1 MAAQNNNKWEFSM
14 RRSYFSLFILFTACS
29 LFSGVIAGDKG
40 DESNK
45 RLNKTNTNDHN
56 QYIAV
61 NQIFMWVGNNGMGSH
76 DPRTDGSGFY
86 WPGGENAMISAIYE
100 DGLIWGA
107 KVGREIRVNGSVY
120 RHGLQAGKI
129 LADGTADNP
138 NLEKYRV
145 YKIRKGWESLPPGP
159 ERDAYEKDYKEW
171 PIEDGA
177 PYILDKNGNK
187 VPQFVGD
194 EVLWCVSNDLDEA
207 RTMYTYGTLPIGL
220 EQQMTVFGFS
230 RMNDLGDMVFK
241 KYRLINKGNLT
252 LNEMY
257 LGYWSDTDLG
267 DVGDD
272 YSGCD
277 TLLKLGYTYNGDNND
292 AGYYGTAP
300 PAVGYVFLQG
310 PVIKSSIADSAKIFS
325 EWRQGYKNL
334 SMTAFIFYIGGG
346 GIFVDPNQGVPSGA
360 VQFYNNMLGKSGAG
374 VSIVDPHTGLETST
388 MLAGDPVTG
397 TGWYEGSVGWPGVAI
412 PPDDRRHL
420 MSSGPFTLAPGD
432 TQEVVIGIVI
442 GRGTSNLNSITEL
455 KRKTK
460 TVQIAY
466 DNDFNLTQTPEP
478 PKISS
483 FSDDGQITLYWEPN
497 SENYDAIDPFLEGK
511 GLNDTT
517 YNFEGYRIWQ
527 FSDREGSNKTLL
539 GMVDLK
545 NEVIKVTQ
553 HDEINGVKVEQTVFT
568 LPNMGLKRFFT
579 TRKDGIT
586 KTNLDNGSP
595 YYYAVTAFAY
605 SKESDPKYL
614 ESEPQIIEV
623 RPAAQPIDVT
633 FDYNNGD
640 FIPAKQTKGIS
651 DADINL
657 FVVDPLALT
666 GGTYK
671 ITVDSIA
678 DVYNT
683 SHIYPTWVAYNLL
696 NISKNPVDSLL
707 KLRTEFG
714 RDSITNKLVTE
725 GFSVVVRNTGLD
737 NILAGKTMKYRVKS
751 VEEIKGPGGKV
762 LDTPVDV
769 FNGNLNSTKT
779 WTIYPRSSPARLNW
793 QSIRSEESMGYE
805 NYEIRFNDSSSYFL
819 AGLQEGLSEKSI
831 MIKKDS
837 LCKTGKLPFTV
848 WSLGR
853 YDNPADAKRL
863 FLKVL
868 DKNKGTQ
875 DSAKSIPD
883 RKWTHLSNGEWEQ
896 VYAFQSAT
904 LDHANLPNVE
914 TVASQILDHKIGGIS
929 FSGDLPEPGTVIKI
943 TGYKPLMKGD
953 EFTVTAPAANT
964 NNLANAKNNIDK
976 ISVFPN
982 PYFGWHALQESK
994 YHRFIRFIGLP
1005 KQATI
1010 TIVSLSGVLI
1020 KRYEKLNDS
1029 QYFDWDLMNKDFL
1042 PVGSGMY
1049 IAYVEIPEVGT
1060 KVFKIAVIQEVQ

>member
-1 MAAQNNNKWEFSM
+1 M
-14 RRSYFSLFILFTACS
+14 RRSYLLFLFFLLSFSLY
-29 LFSGVIAGDKG
+29 
-40 DESNK
+40 SNK
-45 RLNKTNTNDHN
+45 GNKINYSYDQGDNSTKGKREINKPNTNDFN
-56 QYIAV
+56 NFISI
-61 NQIFMWVGNNGMGSH
+61 NQIFMWVSNNGMGSH

-107 KVGREIRVNGSVY
+107 KVDTQIRVNGSTY

-129 LADGTADNP
+129 FPNGEADNP
-138 NLEKYRV
+138 NQEKYRV
-145 YKIRKGWESLPPGP
+145 YKIRKGWENLPFGP
-159 ERDAYEKDYKEW
+159 TRDAYEKDYKEW

-220 EQQMTVFGFS
+220 EQQMTVFGFKKHD
-230 RMNDLGDMVFK
+230 DLGDMVFK
-241 KYRLINKGNLT
+241 KYKIINKGELT

-257 LGYWSDTDLG
+257 LGYWSDPDLG
-267 DVGDD
+267 DASDD

-292 AGYYGTAP
+292 GGYYGAAP

-310 PVIKSSIADSAKIFS
+310 PVVKGSATDSAKIFS
-325 EWRQGYKNL
+325 EWRQGHKNL
-334 SMTAFIFYIGGG
+334 SMTAFIFYINTA
-346 GIFVDPNQGVPSGA
+346 FTPEAPTAAS
-360 VQFYNNMLGKSGAG
+360 FYNNMLGKSASGLPIIDPNTGIATSFM
-374 VSIVDPHTGLETST
+374 VS
-388 MLAGDPVTG
+388 GDPVVG
-397 TGWYEGSVGWPGVAI
+397 IGWYEGPSGWPVDY
-412 PPDDRRHL
+412 PPYEDRRHL

-432 TQEVVIGIVI
+432 TQEVVIAIVI

-460 TVQIAY
+460 TVQVAY
-466 DNDFNLTQTPEP
+466 DNDFNLTRTPDQ
-478 PKISS
+478 PKVSS

-497 SENYDAIDPFLEGK
+497 SESYDVVDPLIIGK
-511 GLNDTT
+511 GKTDTT
-517 YNFEGYRIWQ
+517 YTFEGYRIWQ
-527 FSDREGSNKTLL
+527 FSDREGLNKTLL

-553 HDEINGVKVEQTVFT
+553 PDEINGVKVEQTVFT
-568 LPNMGLKRFFT
+568 LPNAGLKRFFT
-579 TRKDGIT
+579 TSNDQIT
-586 KTNLDNGSP
+586 KTNLNNGSP

-605 SKESDPKYL
+605 SKESEPKYL

-651 DADINL
+651 DADVNL
-657 FVVDPLALT
+657 FVVNPLALT
-666 GGTYK
+666 GDTYK
-671 ITVDSIA
+671 IVFDNDSLIIRNY
-678 DVYNT
+678 DNTRDSLVNLTYCLINT
-683 SHIYPTWVAYNLL
+683 SKTLVDTIL
-696 NISKNPVDSLL
+696 NHRTDLGKDSV
-707 KLRTEFG
+707 
-714 RDSITNKLVTE
+714 TNKLVTE
-725 GFSVVVRNTGLD
+725 GFTIVARNTGLD

-751 VEEIKGPGGKV
+751 VEEINGPGGKV

-769 FNGNLNSTKT
+769 FNGNLNSTKA
-779 WTIYPRSSPARLNW
+779 WTIYPRSSAKRLNW
-793 QSIRSEESMGYE
+793 QFLQSEESMGYE

-819 AGLQEGLSEKSI
+819 AGLQNGLSEKTI

-837 LCKTGKLPFTV
+837 LCKTEKLPFTV

-868 DKNKGTQ
+868 DRTAGALDSNK
-875 DSAKSIPD
+875 AIPD
-883 RKWTHLSNGEWEQ
+883 RKWTHLPNGEWEQ
-896 VYAFQSAT
+896 VYAFESET
-904 LDHANLPNVE
+904 LNHAFLPDVE
-914 TVASQILDHKIGGIS
+914 TVASKILDHKIGGIS
-929 FSGDLPEPGTVIKI
+929 FSGELPSPGTVIRI

-964 NNLANAKNNIDK
+964 TNLANAKNNIDK

-982 PYFGWHALQESK
+982 PYLRAHSLEQSR
-994 YHRFIRFIGLP
+994 YNRFVRFIGLP

-1020 KRYEKLNDS
+1020 KRYEKSGDS
-1029 QYFDWDLMNKDFL
+1029 QFLDWDLKNMDLF
-1042 PVGSGMY
+1042 PVASGMY
-1049 IAYVEIPEVGT
+1049 IAYVEIPGVGT
-1060 KVFKIAVIQEVQ
+1060 KVLKIAIIQRTP

>member
-1 MAAQNNNKWEFSM
+1 M
-14 RRSYFSLFILFTACS
+14 RRSCFLHFFLVVTFSYCTA
-29 LFSGVIAGDKG
+29 VIAGDKG
-40 DESNK
+40 DENNK

-56 QYIAV
+56 QYIAI

-86 WPGGENAMISAIYE
+86 WPGGENATIPAIYE

-107 KVGREIRVNGSVY
+107 KVDTQIRVNGSVY

-129 LADGTADNP
+129 LPSSEADNP

-177 PYILDKNGNK
+177 PYTLDKNGNK
-187 VPQFVGD
+187 IPQFVGD

-220 EQQMTVFGFS
+220 EQQMTVFGLDNLDD
-230 RMNDLGDMVFK
+230 RGDIVFK
-241 KYRLINKGNLT
+241 KYKIINKGELT

-257 LGYWSDTDLG
+257 LGNWSDPDLG
-267 DVGDD
+267 DAGDD
-272 YSGCD
+272 YVGCD
-277 TLLKLGYTYNGDNND
+277 SVLKLGYVYNGDNND
-292 AGYYGTAP
+292 ESYYGAAP

-310 PVIKSSIADSAKIFS
+310 PIVKSAASDSAKLGQS
-325 EWRQGYKNL
+325 WRGGYKNL
-334 SMTAFIFYIGGG
+334 SLTSFIDFIKWAAG
-346 GIFVDPNQGVPSGA
+346 FLDPNQGVSSGA
-360 VQFYNNMLGKSGAG
+360 VSFYNYLSGKNSYGDDIINPITGAVTTLMLS
-374 VSIVDPHTGLETST
+374 
-388 MLAGDPVTG
+388 GDPVEA
-397 TGWYEGSVGWPGVAI
+397 TGWYEGPVPWYPYTGPTPPG
-412 PPDDRRHL
+412 DRRL
-420 MSSGPFTLAPGD
+420 LLGSGPFTMAPGD
-432 TQEVVIGIVI
+432 TQEVVIAIVI

-478 PKISS
+478 PKVSS
-483 FSDDGQITLYWEPN
+483 FSDDGQITLYWESN
-497 SENYDAIDPFLEGK
+497 SESYDVLNPLILGK
-511 GLNDTT
+511 GKTDTT
-517 YNFEGYRIWQ
+517 YTFEGYRIWQ

-545 NEVIKVTQ
+545 NDVIKVTQ
-553 HDEINGVKVEQTVFT
+553 PDEINGVKVEQTVFT
-568 LPNMGLKRFFT
+568 LPNMGIKRFFT

-586 KTNLDNGSP
+586 KTSLDNGSP

-605 SKESDPKYL
+605 SKESEPKYL

-651 DADINL
+651 DADVNL
-657 FVVDPLALT
+657 FVVNPLALT
-666 GGTYK
+666 GDTYK
-671 ITVDSIA
+671 IVFDNDSLKIRNY
-678 DVYNT
+678 DNT
-683 SHIYPTWVAYNLL
+683 RDSLVSLTYSLIKT
-696 NISKNPVDSLL
+696 SKTPVDTMLNH
-707 KLRTEFG
+707 RTDLG
-714 RDSITNKLVTE
+714 KDSVTNKLVTE
-725 GFSVVVRNTGLD
+725 GFTIVARNTGLD
-737 NILAGKTMKYRVKS
+737 SILAGKTMKYRVRS
-751 VEEIKGPGGKV
+751 VQEIKGTGGKV
-762 LDTPVDV
+762 LETPVDV

-779 WTIYPRSSPARLNW
+779 WTIYPRSSVARFNW
-793 QSIRSEESMGYE
+793 QFMQSEESMGYE
-805 NYEIRFNDSSSYFL
+805 NYEIRFDDSSSYFL
-819 AGLQEGLSEKSI
+819 SGLQNGLSEKTI
-831 MIKKDS
+831 MTKTDS

-853 YDNPADAKRL
+853 YDNPADARRL

-868 DKNKGTQ
+868 DRNGTIL
-875 DSAKSIPD
+875 DSTKSIPD
-883 RKWTHLSNGEWEQ
+883 RKWTHLANGEWEQ
-896 VYAFQSAT
+896 IYAFQSAT
-904 LDHANLPNVE
+904 LDYANLPE
-914 TVASQILDHKIGGIS
+914 KEPVASKILDHKIGGIS
-929 FSGDLPEPGTVIKI
+929 FSGELPAPGTVIKI

-953 EFTVTAPAANT
+953 EFTVTAPSANT
-964 NNLANAKNNIDK
+964 NNLVNAKNNIDK

-994 YHRFIRFIGLP
+994 YHRFVRFIGLP

-1020 KRYEKLNDS
+1020 KRYEKSNDS
-1029 QYFDWDLMNKDFL
+1029 QYYDWDLMNKDFL
-1042 PVGSGMY
+1042 PVGSGMF

-1060 KVFKIAVIQEVQ
+1060 KVFKLAVIQEAQ

>member
-1 MAAQNNNKWEFSM
+1 
-14 RRSYFSLFILFTACS
+14 
-29 LFSGVIAGDKG
+29 
-40 DESNK
+40 
-45 RLNKTNTNDHN
+45 
-56 QYIAV
+56 
-61 NQIFMWVGNNGMGSH
+61 MWVGNNGMGSS
-76 DPRTDGSGFY
+76 DPRTGNGGFY
-86 WPGGENAMISAIYE
+86 WPGGENATISAIYA

-129 LADGTADNP
+129 LEDGTADNP

-159 ERDAYEKDYKEW
+159 ERDTYEKDYKEW

-194 EVLWCVSNDLDEA
+194 EVLWCVSNDLDES

-220 EQQMTVFGFS
+220 EQQMTVFGFDNLDD
-230 RMNDLGDMVFK
+230 RGDMVFK
-241 KYRLINKGNLT
+241 KYKIINKGELT
-252 LNEMY
+252 LKEMY

-267 DVGDD
+267 DASDD

-334 SMTAFIFYIGGG
+334 SMTAFIFYINSASNPE
-346 GIFVDPNQGVPSGA
+346 FPTA
-360 VQFYNNMLGKSGAG
+360 VSFYNNMLGKSASGLPIA
-374 VSIVDPHTGLETST
+374 DPNTGIETSF
-388 MLAGDPVTG
+388 MVSGDPVAG
-397 TGWYEGSVGWPGVAI
+397 TGWYEGPTGWPG
-412 PPDDRRHL
+412 PPSPDDRRHL
-420 MSSGPFTLAPGD
+420 MSSGPFTMAPGD
-432 TQEVVIGIVI
+432 TQEIVIGIVI

-483 FSDDGQITLYWEPN
+483 FSDDGQNTLYWEPN
-497 SENYDAIDPFLEGK
+497 SESYDVIDPLIIGK
-511 GLNDTT
+511 GKSDTT
-517 YNFEGYRIWQ
+517 YTFEGYRIWQ

-545 NEVIKVTQ
+545 NDVIKVTQ
-553 HDEINGVKVEQTVFT
+553 PDEINGVKVEQTVFT
-568 LPNMGLKRFFT
+568 LPNAGLKRYFT
-579 TRKDGIT
+579 TSKDQIT

-605 SKESDPKYL
+605 SKESEPKYL

-623 RPAAQPIDVT
+623 RPAAQPIDIT
-633 FDYNNGD
+633 FDYKNGD
-640 FIPAKQTKGIS
+640 FIPAKQTKGTS
-651 DADINL
+651 DADVNL

-671 ITVDSIA
+671 ITIDSLE
-678 DVYNT
+678 DWYNT
-683 SHIYPTWVAYNLL
+683 NHTYPTWVAYNLL
-696 NISKNPVDSLL
+696 NISKTPVDSLL

-725 GFSVVVRNTGLD
+725 GFSVVVKNTGL
-737 NILAGKTMKYRVKS
+737 NSIYAGKGTKYRVKS
-751 VEEIKGPGGKV
+751 VEEIKGAGGKV
-762 LDTPVDV
+762 LETPTDV
-769 FNGNLNSTKT
+769 FNGKLNSTKK
-779 WTIYPRSSPARLNW
+779 WTIYPRSSFARLNW
-793 QSIRSEESMGYE
+793 QSLLSEQSMGYE
-805 NYEIRFNDSSSYFL
+805 NYEIRFNDSSAYFL
-819 AGLQEGLSEKSI
+819 AGLQNGLSEKSI
-831 MIKKDS
+831 MIKTDS

-868 DKNKGTQ
+868 DRNGTIL

-883 RKWTHLSNGEWEQ
+883 RKWTHLANGDWEQ
-896 VYAFQSAT
+896 VFAFQSAT
-904 LDHANLPNVE
+904 LDHANLPAIE
-914 TVASQILDHKIGGIS
+914 AVASKILDHKIGGIS
-929 FSGDLPEPGTVIKI
+929 FNGELPEPGTVIKI

-964 NNLANAKNNIDK
+964 HNLANAKNNINK

-982 PYFGWHALQESK
+982 PYLGWHALQESK
-994 YHRFIRFIGLP
+994 YHRFVRFIGLP

-1020 KRYEKLNDS
+1020 KRYEKSSDS
-1029 QYFDWDLMNKDFL
+1029 QYFDWDLLNKDYL

-1049 IAYVEIPEVGT
+1049 IAYVEIPGVGT

>member
-1 MAAQNNNKWEFSM
+1 
-14 RRSYFSLFILFTACS
+14 
-29 LFSGVIAGDKG
+29 
-40 DESNK
+40 
-45 RLNKTNTNDHN
+45 
-56 QYIAV
+56 
-61 NQIFMWVGNNGMGSH
+61 
-76 DPRTDGSGFY
+76 
-86 WPGGENAMISAIYE
+86 
-100 DGLIWGA
+100 
-107 KVGREIRVNGSVY
+107 
-120 RHGLQAGKI
+120 
-129 LADGTADNP
+129 
-138 NLEKYRV
+138 
-145 YKIRKGWESLPPGP
+145 
-159 ERDAYEKDYKEW
+159 
-171 PIEDGA
+171 
-177 PYILDKNGNK
+177 
-187 VPQFVGD
+187 
-194 EVLWCVSNDLDEA
+194 
-207 RTMYTYGTLPIGL
+207 
-220 EQQMTVFGFS
+220 
-230 RMNDLGDMVFK
+230 
-241 KYRLINKGNLT
+241 
-252 LNEMY
+252 
-257 LGYWSDTDLG
+257 
-267 DVGDD
+267 
-272 YSGCD
+272 
-277 TLLKLGYTYNGDNND
+277 
-292 AGYYGTAP
+292 
-300 PAVGYVFLQG
+300 
-310 PVIKSSIADSAKIFS
+310 
-325 EWRQGYKNL
+325 
-334 SMTAFIFYIGGG
+334 
-346 GIFVDPNQGVPSGA
+346 
-360 VQFYNNMLGKSGAG
+360 MLGKSGAG

-460 TVQIAY
+460 TVQVAY
-466 DNDFNLTQTPEP
+466 DNDFNLTRTPDQ

-497 SENYDAIDPFLEGK
+497 AESYDVIDPLIVGK
-511 GLNDTT
+511 GKTDTT
-517 YNFEGYRIWQ
+517 YTFEGYRIWQ

-545 NEVIKVTQ
+545 NDVIKVTQ
-553 HDEINGVKVEQTVFT
+553 PDEINGVKVEQTVFT
-568 LPNMGLKRFFT
+568 LPNIGLKRFFT

-586 KTNLDNGSP
+586 KTSLLDNGSP
-595 YYYAVTAFAY
+595 YYYAITAFAY

-651 DADINL
+651 DADVNL
-657 FVVDPLALT
+657 FVVNPLALT
-666 GGTYK
+666 GDTYK
-671 ITVDSIA
+671 IVFNNDSLIIRNY
-678 DVYNT
+678 DNTRDSLVRLTYSLINT
-683 SHIYPTWVAYNLL
+683 SKT
-696 NISKNPVDSLL
+696 PVDTILNR
-707 KLRTEFG
+707 RTDLG
-714 RDSITNKLVTE
+714 KDSITNKLVTE
-725 GFSVVVRNTGLD
+725 GFVIVAKNTGSD
-737 NILAGKTMKYRVKS
+737 RIIAGKTMKYRVKS

-762 LDTPVDV
+762 LETPVDV

-779 WTIYPRSSPARLNW
+779 WTIYPRSSNQRLNW
-793 QSIRSEESMGYE
+793 QQIQSEESMGYE
-805 NYEIRFNDSSSYFL
+805 NYEIRFDDSSSYFL
-819 AGLQEGLSEKSI
+819 SGLQNGFSEKSI

-863 FLKVL
+863 FLKII
-868 DKNKGTQ
+868 DRNIGIN
-875 DSAKSIPD
+875 DSTKAIPD
-883 RKWTHLSNGEWEQ
+883 RKWTRLAKGEWEQ

-904 LDHANLPNVE
+904 LDHANLPDVE

-994 YHRFIRFIGLP
+994 YHRFVRFIGLP

-1060 KVFKIAVIQEVQ
+1060 KVFKLAVIQEAQ